1 MEIVNNIFEDYKE
14 WILLIHDNMLILA
27 HTNEE
32 LFERIKLIVRRC
44 FKHNMF
50 LKLQKSMLGI
60 HKVKFFGYE
69 CEKNKFQIDERRRT
83 DIQAIPTPI
92 SRKGMQSFLG
102 TVVICS
108 GFIPDNS
115 VRAIPLNNMTTASYD
130 WSTAWSDKELL
141 ALEDIKQAVIQSC
154 ALHYPD
160 DSKVLVIETDAS
172 DYGWGSVIY
181 QVGADK
187 VIEPIAFMGRKFTE
201 SALKWY
207 TYKKECYAEYA
218 SMKACEDYIYGRWFY
233 VYNDHQNL
241 LQIAPRHCVFA
252 TKEDRDTEE

>member
-1 MEIVNNIFEDYKE
+1 M
-14 WILLIHDNMLILA
+14 
-27 HTNEE
+27 
-32 LFERIKLIVRRC
+32 
-44 FKHNMF
+44 
-50 LKLQKSMLGI
+50 
-60 HKVKFFGYE
+60 
-69 CEKNKFQIDERRRT
+69 NKFRIDERRRM
-83 DIQAIPTPI
+83 DIQAIPAPI

-115 VRAIPLNNMTTASYD
+115 VRAIPLYSMTTASYD

-141 ALEDIKQAVIQSC
+141 ALEGIKQAVIQSC
-154 ALHYPD
+154 TLHYPD

-207 TYKKECYAEYA
+207 TYKKECY
-218 SMKACEDYIYGRWFY
+218 EDYIYEG
-233 VYNDHQNL
+233 
-241 LQIAPRHCVFA
+241 I
-252 TKEDRDTEE
+252 